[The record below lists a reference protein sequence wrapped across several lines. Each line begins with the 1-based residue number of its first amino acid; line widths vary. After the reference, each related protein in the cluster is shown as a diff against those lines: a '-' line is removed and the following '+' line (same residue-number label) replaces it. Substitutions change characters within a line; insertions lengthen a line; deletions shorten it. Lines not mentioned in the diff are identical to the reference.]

1 VISEGSCDTG
11 VMMLKITGINYTLL
25 YIHNENSDYFYYI
38 FDQINSLGERK
49 RLFQKH
55 LKRTKIL
62 MFDW

>member
-1 VISEGSCDTG
+1 
-11 VMMLKITGINYTLL
+11 MMLKITGLNYTLL
-25 YIHNENSDYFYYI
+25 YINIENSDYFYYI
-38 FDQINSLGERK
+38 FDQIISLGERK